1 MFFISIEEYRK
12 RKQKEM
18 EEETNDFVKF
28 LESGIMD
35 MF

>member
-1 MFFISIEEYRK
+1 MFFISVEEYRK
-12 RKQKEM
+12 RKQREM
-18 EEETNDFVKF
+18 EEETKSFAKF